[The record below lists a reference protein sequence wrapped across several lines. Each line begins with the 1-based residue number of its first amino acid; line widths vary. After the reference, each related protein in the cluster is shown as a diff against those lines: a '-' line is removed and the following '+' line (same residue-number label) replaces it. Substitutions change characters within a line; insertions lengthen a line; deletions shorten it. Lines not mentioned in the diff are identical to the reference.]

1 MDDKYSILTC
11 ASYGASGSGIVTDYL
26 MEFDN
31 IDIFGTYIQLSIRKR
46 EQLSTPV
53 GGINKFNYN
62 IDINI

>member
-1 MDDKYSILTC
+1 MF
-11 ASYGASGSGIVTDYL
+11 YL
-26 MEFDN
+26 YTLFDN
-31 IDIFGTYIQLSIRKR
+31 IDIFGTFIQLSIRKR